1 MTFLGLFVL
10 SFLLTAPAVAHDGYG
25 SNREPVTAEQEKDF
39 AALMTKGKLAAD
51 LGNYESASEAFAS
64 IAYDET
70 TPTALRWE
78 ALVRYGLVLSA
89 AGETTKSREA
99 FKTALVTYSEEPE
112 AVRFLTYA
120 VTAGVAGKI
129 WLDFKAEFEDL
140 LQTAEV
146 VSTEDIGNVEYGVK
160 IVYLERGEIELKA
173 IWKPIVSQTPPRESY
188 QAEIAAYELDKI
200 LELDMVPPTVGR
212 NIEGRPGAI
221 QLWVHG
227 CKVYRDVEGQT
238 PKTPEWSRELSRV
251 KTFDNLIGNRD
262 RHAVQI
268 LIDPTWGIVLID
280 HSRAFSSEEDLE
292 DPPMQFDRRLIEKL
306 RTLSKIGLQARL
318 EGILVKKDI
327 ENILKRRDRLLAL
340 VEQLVAEK
348 GEAAVF
354 F

>member
-1 MTFLGLFVL
+1 
-10 SFLLTAPAVAHDGYG
+10 
-25 SNREPVTAEQEKDF
+25 
-39 AALMTKGKLAAD
+39 
-51 LGNYESASEAFAS
+51 
-64 IAYDET
+64 
-70 TPTALRWE
+70 
-78 ALVRYGLVLSA
+78 VRYGLVLSA
-89 AGETTKSREA
+89 AGDTTKGREA
-99 FKTALVTYSEEPE
+99 FKTALMNYAEEPE
-112 AVRFLTYA
+112 AVRFLNYA
-120 VTAGVAGKI
+120 VTGDVAGKI

-140 LQTAEV
+140 LRTAEV
-146 VSTEDIGNVEYGVK
+146 ASTEDIGNVEYGLK

-200 LELDMVPPTVGR
+200 LELDMVPPTVER

-227 CKVYRDVEGQT
+227 CEALRHVEGQT
-238 PKTPEWSRELSRV
+238 PTTPEWNRELSRT

-262 RHAVQI
+262 RHAANI
-268 LIDPTWGIVLID
+268 LIDPDWEIVLID
-280 HSRAFSSEEDLE
+280 HSRGFSGVEDIE
-292 DPPMQFDRRLIEKL
+292 DPPMQFDRRQIEKI
-306 RTLSKIGLQARL
+306 RGLSKVGLQARL

-327 ENILKRRDRLLAL
+327 ENILKRRDRLLAF